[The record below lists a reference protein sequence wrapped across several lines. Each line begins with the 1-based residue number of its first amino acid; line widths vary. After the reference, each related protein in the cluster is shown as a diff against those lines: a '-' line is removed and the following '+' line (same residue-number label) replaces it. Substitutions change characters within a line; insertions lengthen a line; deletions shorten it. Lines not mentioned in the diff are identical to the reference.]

1 MSTAPRTTA
10 GRWTLTVALT
20 VMALFVAGTFGFVA
34 SIAGSHLM
42 TAETARPGLSLTL
55 WTVAGVALATP
66 VAALPSLGFV
76 VRRRT
81 TWLVAGV
88 LATAVVLVGFFG
100 LNQP

>member
-10 GRWTLTVALT
+10 GRWTLTIALT
-20 VMALFVAGTFGFVA
+20 VMAVFVAGVFGFVA
-34 SIAGSHLM
+34 VIAGSRFM
-42 TAETARPGLSLTL
+42 AAETARPGLSLTS
-55 WTVAGVALATP
+55 WTVAGAAVATP
-66 VAALPSLGFV
+66 VAALPTLGFA

-81 TWLVAGV
+81 AWLVAGI